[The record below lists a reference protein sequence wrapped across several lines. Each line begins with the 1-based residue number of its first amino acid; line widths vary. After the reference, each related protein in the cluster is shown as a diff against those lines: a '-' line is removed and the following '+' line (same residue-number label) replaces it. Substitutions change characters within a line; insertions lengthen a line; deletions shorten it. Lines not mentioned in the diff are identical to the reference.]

1 MVLLFVLA
9 SFTTFASGDE
19 TESLARST
27 GNEEIIIS
35 VTGDYYDRDS
45 DITVTIT
52 SKNLDPNS
60 EYTLTW
66 ELCGSNNWYTG
77 CDIQQYVTGDASPVA
92 DPAEYEGTED
102 IGSGNMIQI
111 TTFTFSDP
119 GLVVYTPDQTGNTEG
134 TWEGIHNGSYR
145 FDAVLSIQGV
155 PLATNDSSYFA
166 LGGEVLDSSF
176 LDTNDNILKNTVVTF
191 SGRIYLDS
199 YIRGVLNFDVDCG
212 LFEDGVTAAVDS
224 FTLSGMTSWDSDF
237 YFSGGN
243 NASSGNVLTPT
254 ATSGTHHI
262 ECSVTRL
269 VDNTLM
275 HTIVGND
282 FEVID
287 ADTTGLEELTFQIP
301 STVYYDRTTSSA
313 TTQVTVSVDFV
324 ELYVGETYTFNWE
337 LCGSN
342 NWYTGCDIQQ
352 YVTGDASPVADPA
365 EYEGEITFTPTTATH
380 TETFT
385 FDDPG
390 LVVYTPDQTGN
401 TEGTWEGIYNGSYRF
416 YGELD
421 VQEVPLA
428 TNDSSYFALGGE
440 VLDSSFLDTND
451 NILKNTVVTFSGR
464 IYLDSYIRG
473 VLNFDVDCGLF
484 EDGVTAAVDSF
495 TLSGMTSWD
504 NDFYFSGGNNASSG
518 NVLTPTATSGTHHIE
533 CSVTRLVDNTLM
545 HTIVGNDFEVIDADT
560 TGLEELT
567 FQIPS
572 TVYYDR
578 TTSSATTQVT
588 VSVDFV
594 ELYVGETYTFNWELC
609 GSNNWY
615 TGCDIQQYVTG
626 DASPVADPAEYE
638 GEITFTPTT
647 ATHTETFTFDD
658 PGLVV
663 YTPDQTGN
671 TEGTWEGIY
680 NGSYRF
686 YGELDVQEVPLATND
701 SSYFALG
708 GEVLD
713 SSFLDTN
720 DNILKNTVVTFSGRI
735 YLDSY
740 IRGVL
745 NFDVDCGLFEDGV
758 TAAVDSFTLSGMTS
772 WDNDFYFSG
781 GNNASSG
788 NVLTPTATS
797 GTHHIECS
805 VTRLVDNTL
814 MHTIVGNDFEVID
827 DTSNQDDA
835 SMAVSVAMHATEG
848 WGTVTI
854 TAIDLDP
861 GQEYRF
867 DWVVEDNA
875 ASPATVMM
883 QNDHI
888 WVAGN
893 DGTHTYDLPFHD
905 LADTTDACII
915 VVFKAGTTELATD
928 SSVCWISASTADG
941 DGDGVYDKN
950 DLCENTPAGA
960 TVQTD
965 GCSDSDG
972 DGVDSTIE
980 TECGS
985 DPNDINSV
993 PTDLDN
999 DGTCDL
1005 LDADADGDGALN
1017 VDEIAAGTDPM
1028 DANSF
1033 PSNMLPTC
1041 AVYYSLEVDGMP
1053 TSFEGDA
1060 AIPALSGATAQ
1071 AGVSSLTPPVITVP
1085 AGSYYITAHCI
1096 DTDGDDITVTVN
1108 DITVG
1113 PIAGEVSAGAIIVIG
1128 EDVDETLDVTV
1139 SWTDGTDTLTAIITV
1154 NMDGD
1159 SGTTVIPGFGFTLGM
1174 MSIMLAGFVALR
1186 REQE

>member
-1 MVLLFVLA
+1 MPNPRRKMSALILTTLLVLSTIAFSA
-9 SFTTFASGDE
+9 SANAQETTGR
-19 TESLARST
+19 TT
-27 GNEEIIIS
+27 GNEEL
-35 VTGDYYDRDS
+35 
-45 DITVTIT
+45 TVSLT
-52 SKNLDPNS
+52 SGTKHIERGSSFTLTVLASNLDMSS
-60 EYTLTW
+60 EYTL
-66 ELCGSNNWYTG
+66 ELSFCEPQVDQNWNTTTQSQEYTHY
-77 CDIQQYVTGDASPVA
+77 CHDLIEHESIDDVDL
-92 DPAEYEGTED
+92 
-102 IGSGNMIQI
+102 GSGNSFVSTII
-111 TTFTFSDP
+111 T
-119 GLVVYTPDQTGNTEG
+119 
-134 TWEGIHNGSYR
+134 I
-145 FDAVLSIQGV
+145 
-155 PLATNDSSYFA
+155 
-166 LGGEVLDSSF
+166 
-176 LDTNDNILKNTVVTF
+176 
-191 SGRIYLDS
+191 
-199 YIRGVLNFDVDCG
+199 
-212 LFEDGVTAAVDS
+212 
-224 FTLSGMTSWDSDF
+224 
-237 YFSGGN
+237 
-243 NASSGNVLTPT
+243 
-254 ATSGTHHI
+254 
-262 ECSVTRL
+262 
-269 VDNTLM
+269 
-275 HTIVGND
+275 
-282 FEVID
+282 
-287 ADTTGLEELTFQIP
+287 
-301 STVYYDRTTSSA
+301 
-313 TTQVTVSVDFV
+313 
-324 ELYVGETYTFNWE
+324 
-337 LCGSN
+337 
-342 NWYTGCDIQQ
+342 
-352 YVTGDASPVADPA
+352 
-365 EYEGEITFTPTTATH
+365 
-380 TETFT
+380 
-385 FDDPG
+385 DDPG
-390 LVVYTPDQTGN
+390 LYANNYDSITNEYVESGL
-401 TEGTWEGIYNGSYRF
+401 YNDTYLL
-416 YGELD
+416 YAELTIQGAP
-421 VQEVPLA
+421 VTSNS
-428 TNDSSYFALGGE
+428 TNPFVLGGE
-440 VLDSSFLDTND
+440 ADEWDIDGLSNVLIGNNL
-451 NILKNTVVTFSGR
+451 NIFGR
-464 IYLDSYIRG
+464 VQINSVDQYVDHYQ
-473 VLNFDVDCGLF
+473 VDCGIYAQ
-484 EDGVTAAVDSF
+484 GASVAS
-495 TLSGMTSWD
+495 TS
-504 NDFYFSGGNNASSG
+504 ASS
-518 NVLTPTATSGTHHIE
+518 TQWISYWH
-533 CSVTRLVDNTLM
+533 DF
-545 HTIVGNDFEVIDADT
+545 DFEVS
-560 TGLEELT
+560 
-567 FQIPS
+567 IPS
-572 TVYYDR
+572 
-578 TTSSATTQVT
+578 
-588 VSVDFV
+588 
-594 ELYVGETYTFNWELC
+594 
-609 GSNNWY
+609 
-615 TGCDIQQYVTG
+615 
-626 DASPVADPAEYE
+626 
-638 GEITFTPTT
+638 PTT
-647 ATHTETFTFDD
+647 AGTHFVMCDLIRNSD
-658 PGLVV
+658 SASM
-663 YTPDQTGN
+663 
-671 TEGTWEGIY
+671 GT
-680 NGSYRF
+680 
-686 YGELDVQEVPLATND
+686 
-701 SSYFALG
+701 
-708 GEVLD
+708 
-713 SSFLDTN
+713 
-720 DNILKNTVVTFSGRI
+720 
-735 YLDSY
+735 
-740 IRGVL
+740 
-745 NFDVDCGLFEDGV
+745 
-758 TAAVDSFTLSGMTS
+758 MTS
-772 WDNDFYFSG
+772 EN
-781 GNNASSG
+781 
-788 NVLTPTATS
+788 
-797 GTHHIECS
+797 I
-805 VTRLVDNTL
+805 
-814 MHTIVGNDFEVID
+814 EVID